1 MKLSILAIPA
11 ALALLAHASAGAAE
25 RCYPF
30 DKLAADAQ
38 WAPGD
43 TVPMSI
49 GEVRVRNLPVDGD
62 PVATNPANVFLK
74 VMATQKIAGGTAP
87 EVYGKNVAVQ
97 MKPRKAVDKVSMKV
111 AHQPGA
117 GDGRAA
123 FVEVNGERHEFNG
136 SLAQLH
142 GKTVGVAKLK
152 VDLPTTA
159 GNWVGGRLSAT
170 SKQGIESFTI
180 GAGELRLDD
189 VCFEK

>member
-1 MKLSILAIPA
+1 
-11 ALALLAHASAGAAE
+11 
-25 RCYPF
+25 
-30 DKLAADAQ
+30 
-38 WAPGD
+38 
-43 TVPMSI
+43 
-49 GEVRVRNLPVDGD
+49 
-62 PVATNPANVFLK
+62 
-74 VMATQKIAGGTAP
+74 MATQKIAGGTAP

-97 MKPRKAVDKVSMKV
+97 MLPRAPVGKVSMKL

-142 GKTVGVAKLK
+142 GRTVGPARLK
-152 VDLPTTA
+152 VDLPA
-159 GNWVGGRLSAT
+159 ASGNWVGGRLSAT

-189 VCFEK
+189 VCFEKQ